1 MKAKYYLE
9 ILIVLKNSKNSTT
22 QENITHSQC
31 CYTLMQLRY
40 LPISLIMIK
49 KIRVGD
55 DEMKVLNFADGTT
68 MFLRDF
74 TCLNRI

>member
-49 KIRVGD
+49 KIRVED